1 MKSAMA
7 TLSAAVLVTTA
18 IAAATVPA
26 SAATKASSKK
36 ILVNEQF
43 GSLDSD
49 STWTDGQT
57 LGRWQV
63 VFAGFGSVTRPAT
76 RPRSLRLSPARAQ
89 SAGETHAALVVSR
102 KSFANRCLDVR
113 TRVIVREQ
121 LRAGSTPNPW
131 ETAWLVWDYLDN
143 EHFSYLAIKT
153 NGWELGKRDPAYP
166 GGQRFLAT
174 GETPTTAA
182 GQWRTARIKRTA
194 SADGLR
200 STVRAFVG
208 GVNVATFRD
217 TERPYVS
224 GKLGMYVEDATADF
238 DKIVASSC

>member
-7 TLSAAVLVTTA
+7 TLSAAVLVTTGL
-18 IAAATVPA
+18 AAATVPA
-26 SAATKASSKK
+26 SAATKASNKSL
-36 ILVNEQF
+36 INEQF
-43 GSLDSD
+43 GSLDSGA
-49 STWTDGQT
+49 TWTDGQT

-63 VFAGFGSVTRPAT
+63 VFAGYGAVSKPAT
-76 RPRSLRLSPARAQ
+76 RPHSLRLSPARAQ
-89 SAGETHAALVVSR
+89 SAEETHAALVVSR
-102 KSFANRCLDVR
+102 RSFSNRCLDVR

-121 LRAGSTPNPW
+121 LRAGSAPNPW

-153 NGWELGKRDPAYP
+153 NGWELGKRDPAYS

-174 GETPTTAA
+174 GDAPATAA
-182 GQWRTARIKRTA
+182 GQWRNAHIKRTA

-200 STVRAFVG
+200 STIRAFVG
-208 GVNVATFRD
+208 GVNIATFGD
-217 TERPYVS
+217 TERPYFS

-238 DKIVASSC
+238 DKIVAKRC

>member
-1 MKSAMA
+1 MKLTIA
-7 TLSAAVLVTTA
+7 TLSAAVLASTA
-18 IAAATVPA
+18 LAAATVPA
-26 SAATKASSKK
+26 SATTTSSKSL
-36 ILVNEQF
+36 INDQF
-43 GSLDSD
+43 GSLTSG

-63 VFAGFGSVTRPAT
+63 VFAGYGAVSKPAT
-76 RPRSLRLSPARAQ
+76 RPHVLRLSPTRAQ

-102 KSFANRCLDVR
+102 KSFANRCLDVK

-121 LRAGSTPNPW
+121 LRVGSAPTPW
-131 ETAWLVWDYLDN
+131 ETAWLIWDYLDN

-174 GETPTTAA
+174 GEAPATAA
-182 GQWRTARIKRTA
+182 GQWRAARIKRTA

-200 STVRAFVG
+200 STIRAFVG

-217 TERPYVS
+217 TEWPYVS
-224 GKLGMYVEDATADF
+224 GRLGMYVEDATADF
-238 DKIVASSC
+238 DKIVAKRC